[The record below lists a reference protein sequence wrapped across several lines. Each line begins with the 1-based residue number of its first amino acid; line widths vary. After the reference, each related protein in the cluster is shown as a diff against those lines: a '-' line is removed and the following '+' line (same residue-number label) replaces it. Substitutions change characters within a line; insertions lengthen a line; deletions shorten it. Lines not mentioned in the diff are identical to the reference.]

1 MILRVLS
8 ILSFCFIVTACNNKP
23 QQTEE
28 VSAKTNSSIITKGDI
43 ETLKY
48 LEFAL
53 DPKVEILTEPWLPY
67 DQLKIT
73 IEDIKK
79 ADFSFFE
86 DEQAVFELVRE
97 LRKTIPDTLKT
108 QSVLSRITIVEN
120 MLYKF
125 DDTQALHTTTK
136 PKLAKAIKELLVSYS
151 NLNFQLNKKIEKD
164 GQRIERPY

>member
-1 MILRVLS
+1 MTLKVLS
-8 ILSFCFIVTACNNKP
+8 ILSFCFIITACNNKP

-28 VSAKTNSSIITKGDI
+28 VSVENNSIITKGDI

-53 DPKVEILTEPWLPY
+53 DPKVEILAEPWLPY

-97 LRKTIPDTLKT
+97 LRKMIPDTLKT

-136 PKLAKAIKELLVSYS
+136 PELAMAIKDLLVSYS

-164 GQRIERPY
+164 GQRIVRPY